1 MIFGQQRSHMS
12 KKPLVAIVDDEKDLV
27 TTLKRYFPRHDIPI
41 AFVAYGGHE
50 AVELF
55 KKAEKKPDVILMD
68 YCMPGLNGI
77 DAARQILA
85 ISPEVKIIF
94 LSGERLDKNEARA
107 AGAVTTIQ
115 KPASLQTIINVI
127 MK

>member
-1 MIFGQQRSHMS
+1 MC
-12 KKPLVAIVDDEKDLV
+12 KTPLVAIVDDEKDLV
-27 TTLKRYFPRHDIPI
+27 KILKSYFPRHGISV
-41 AFVAYGGHE
+41 AFVAYNGVE

-68 YCMPGLNGI
+68 YWMPGLTGT

-85 ISPEVKIIF
+85 ISPDVKIIF
-94 LSGERLDKNEARA
+94 LSGERLDKNEAHA
-107 AGAVTTIQ
+107 VGAVTTIQ

-127 MK
+127 CKVA